1 MLCGGLQMGAR
12 FCMAHLMTHKSE
24 TLGFLSMALDLTST
38 QTSYP
43 LLIPR

>member
-24 TLGFLSMALDLTST
+24 TLGFPSMALDLTST